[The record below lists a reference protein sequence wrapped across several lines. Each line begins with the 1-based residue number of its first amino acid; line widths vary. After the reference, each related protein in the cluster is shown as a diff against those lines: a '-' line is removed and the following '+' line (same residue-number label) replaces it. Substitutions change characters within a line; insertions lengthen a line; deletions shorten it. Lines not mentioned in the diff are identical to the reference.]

1 MSKYLKSVIDE
12 YYTSVYKFGLYGI
25 VMATMVSAIF
35 YGMLYVIGN
44 YPDTPLAAVIYFEIT
59 ALIYTYFCLREAKN
73 GFDGDRLKSNSL
85 KRAKILI
92 TIIMFDRWNCELYI
106 FPTESFWAFGM
117 LFHLMFAFFLDLK
130 LMIFHI
136 VSMWGFLAA
145 AIYIIPEHLMPEIPD
160 HFDNYLYVMLT
171 ILALEPSALVFFMKL
186 IKDHLITAKT
196 DQMVENNKRLTQV
209 INKSLPVSRSLREAS
224 AELQNVARNL
234 SESSN
239 TQASTSEEVSSA
251 MEQMSATIE
260 QNADNSIKTQQVM
273 SNTVGTLKETT
284 SAVEIATNKIKEVA
298 QKVSIIDEI
307 ASRTDLLAVN
317 AAIEASRA
325 GESGKGF
332 SVVASEIRKLAVNT
346 QIAAKEIATEMN
358 EGLDKVKKS
367 NFMIEKL
374 VPEIGKALD
383 LVNDITAS
391 CKEQRNGAMQVNLSM
406 QNLNS
411 STAENTS
418 MAEQL
423 VESSQHQKQIAEDLD
438 KTLAEIN
445 DNESDKEEMDQL
457 KAQIDK
463 AMARLM
469 ELRKQN

>member
-1 MSKYLKSVIDE
+1 
-12 YYTSVYKFGLYGI
+12 
-25 VMATMVSAIF
+25 
-35 YGMLYVIGN
+35 
-44 YPDTPLAAVIYFEIT
+44 
-59 ALIYTYFCLREAKN
+59 
-73 GFDGDRLKSNSL
+73 
-85 KRAKILI
+85 
-92 TIIMFDRWNCELYI
+92 
-106 FPTESFWAFGM
+106 
-117 LFHLMFAFFLDLK
+117 
-130 LMIFHI
+130 MIFHI

-234 SESSN
+234 SASSN
-239 TQASTSEEVSSA
+239 TQASTSEEVLSA